1 MQHLIELDQ
10 QTEQSLNSYILD
22 SGKAEKD
29 ILANAVK
36 QFLQQRL
43 KQKTI
48 EHTLKPFKID
58 LEGFRLDRDRAN
70 ER

>member
-10 QTEQSLNSYILD
+10 QTEQSLNSYVLD
-22 SGKAEKD
+22 SGEAEKD
-29 ILANAVK
+29 ILASAVK
-36 QFLQQRL
+36 QFLQQHL

-48 EHTLKPFKID
+48 EHTLKPFEVD
-58 LEGFRLDRDRAN
+58 LEGFRLNRDRAN